1 MLNFKIFT
9 YKLDYYLI
17 KNNIVLLSIKIL
29 TKVWF
34 GDTQNGVELKFAS
47 LQYENMAFWL
57 LMALNVYL
65 GKKYLIK
72 FITRRL
78 NHEKQGI
85 STFSYIS
92 IDTKDEF
99 SKVKHKIK
107 DLVEECEKNVSEN
120 NFSSR
125 AMSNDTSLTIRFQRC
140 RYSFK

>member
-1 MLNFKIFT
+1 
-9 YKLDYYLI
+9 
-17 KNNIVLLSIKIL
+17 
-29 TKVWF
+29 
-34 GDTQNGVELKFAS
+34 
-47 LQYENMAFWL
+47 
-57 LMALNVYL
+57 MALNVYL

-92 IDTKDEF
+92 IDIKDEF